1 MPRRSLS
8 DRLNDVAIS
17 SSFETFTIE
26 DKLVSDHLKNNYY
39 DLLLKVKDDQD
50 TKYDCPICFEDLLSC
65 KRCFG
70 LLNCGHIMH
79 TSCFLRITNHKCPC
93 CRS

>member
-8 DRLNDVAIS
+8 ERLNDVAIS

-39 DLLLKVKDDQD
+39 DLLLKVKDED
-50 TKYDCPICFEDLLSC
+50 TKYECPICYEDLLSC

>member
-8 DRLNDVAIS
+8 ERLHDVGID
-17 SSFETFTIE
+17 TFIE
-26 DKLVSDHLKNNYY
+26 PNKLVSEHLKNNYY
-39 DLLLKVKDDQD
+39 DLLLKVKDED
-50 TKYDCPICFEDLLSC
+50 TKYDCAICFENLLTC

-70 LLNCGHIMH
+70 LLNCGHILH
-79 TSCFLRITNHKCPC
+79 TTCFLKITNNKCPC